1 MYMTLKQALLHVTRK
16 RGPVEEPP
24 KVFVLSYVCLNVYKY
39 CVN

>member
-1 MYMTLKQALLHVTRK
+1 MYLIDTNVVSYL